1 MVLRDYEVE
10 RILIIDCDVHQGN
23 GNAVLFAQDPR
34 VTTFSMHCEGN
45 FFSQRQISDFD
56 IDLPV
61 ACNDERYLG
70 ELEIWQHCLRHNT
83 LYTLPFSYIYRY
95 LSELEIWQHCLRH
108 NTLYTLPFSYIYRYL
123 GELEIWLPRIM
134 AASRPQLIFFQ
145 AGVDP
150 LANDKMG
157 KCALSVEGLW
167 ARNDLVYAAALQAQ
181 SKLVVTMGGGMFLF
195 LLHWL
200 RIHDHEHFLC
210 T

>member
-70 ELEIWQHCLRHNT
+70 
-83 LYTLPFSYIYRY
+83 
-95 LSELEIWQHCLRH
+95 ELEIWQHCLRH